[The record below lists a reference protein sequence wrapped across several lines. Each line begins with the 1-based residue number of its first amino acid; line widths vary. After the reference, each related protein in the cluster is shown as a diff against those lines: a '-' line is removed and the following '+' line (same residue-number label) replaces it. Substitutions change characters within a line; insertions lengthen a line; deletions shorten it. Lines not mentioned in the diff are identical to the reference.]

1 MKFLYFSFALLPIS
15 LISGPFLPDA
25 TLSIGSLILLII
37 ILKSKEYFYFNN
49 EIFILLGII
58 YLIFF
63 ISSLLSND
71 VLFSFESSLFYFRY
85 IFFTISI
92 IYLSSRTNFLKYF
105 FIFSIIAILVLMV
118 DSYWEFFTDYTL
130 IGNRK
135 TDDPSRISS
144 LFGDELIL
152 GSYLARLTPIIFGLF
167 YFYNFQKTNYKYLF
181 GALFLNIY
189 ILVFISGER
198 TAFILINIF
207 LILYVMKYLNFKS
220 IIFIST
226 LFSFLF
232 YLFISNYPIVKDR
245 MYIQTQNSISQI
257 FMDQNK
263 ILPGVYDN
271 MLKTSFN
278 MFKSNKFFGIGP
290 KMYRK
295 ECSINDYGINNQSC
309 FTHPHNNYIQLISE
323 TGLFGL
329 IAFIIYYLILFKRF
343 VIKCF
348 KSYKEFNRK
357 DHLSFFMLSSILINF
372 IPFIP
377 SGSFFNNWLNIFYF
391 LPLGIY
397 IYSEKHSYEKK

>member
-15 LISGPFLPDA
+15 LITGPFLPDA

-37 ILKSKEYFYFNN
+37 ILKNKEYFYFKNK
-49 EIFILLGII
+49 IFILLGII
-58 YLIFF
+58 CLIFF
-63 ISSLLSND
+63 TSSLLSND

-105 FIFSIIAILVLMV
+105 FIFSILSILVLMI
-118 DSYWEFFTDYTL
+118 DAYWEFFTDYTL

-144 LFGDELIL
+144 FFGDELIL

-167 YFYNFQKTNYKYLF
+167 YFYNYHKTKYIYLF
-181 GALFLNIY
+181 GVLFLKIY

-207 LILYVMKYLNFKS
+207 LIMYLIKYFNYRGFIFFS
-220 IIFIST
+220 IFFTTI
-226 LFSFLF
+226 F
-232 YLFISNYPIVKDR
+232 YLLISNYPIVKDR
-245 MYIQTQNSISQI
+245 MFIQTQNSISQI
-257 FMDQNK
+257 FMNQNK

-271 MLKTSFN
+271 MFKTSLN
-278 MFKSNKFFGIGP
+278 MFNSNKFFGIGP

-295 ECSINDYGINNQSC
+295 ECSINDYGINKQSC

-329 IAFIIYYLILFKRF
+329 IAFVIYYLILLKRF

-348 KSYKEFNRK
+348 KSYKQFSKE

-377 SGSFFNNWLNIFYF
+377 SGSFFNNWLNVFYF

-397 IYSEKHSYEKK
+397 IYSEKYSYEKK